1 MTSSKA
7 TLSNQEAIELVR
19 ELGHI
24 FVVALQDQT
33 GKKPKSTSPLM
44 NGLVAYEY
52 LKLKGEREDLD
63 KAVDIVV
70 RIVYE
75 TVVEQIEQDTIKIG
89 R

>member
-1 MTSSKA
+1 MKRRNSMTNA
-7 TLSNQEAIELVR
+7 EAIELIR
-19 ELGHI
+19 NLGDI
-24 FVVALQDQT
+24 FVVAIQDQT

-63 KAVDIVV
+63 KAIDIVV

-75 TVVEQIEQDTIKIG
+75 TVVEQIEADTIKIG

>member
-1 MTSSKA
+1 MT
-7 TLSNQEAIELVR
+7 NQEAIELIR
-19 ELGHI
+19 NLGNI

-52 LKLKGEREDLD
+52 LNLKGEREDLD
-63 KAVDIVV
+63 EAVDIVV

-75 TVVEQIEQDTIKIG
+75 TVVQQIEADTIRIG
-89 R
+89 RD

>member
-1 MTSSKA
+1 MT
-7 TLSNQEAIELVR
+7 NQEAIELIR
-19 ELGHI
+19 NLGNI
-24 FVVALQDQT
+24 FVTVIQDQT

-63 KAVDIVV
+63 KAIDIVV

-75 TVVEQIEQDTIKIG
+75 TVIQQIEADTIRIG
-89 R
+89 RD

>member
-1 MTSSKA
+1 MTNS
-7 TLSNQEAIELVR
+7 EAIELIR
-19 ELGHI
+19 NLGNI
-24 FVVALQDQT
+24 FVVAIKDQT

-63 KAVDIVV
+63 EAVDIVV

-75 TVVEQIEQDTIKIG
+75 TAVEQIEDDTIRVG

>member
-1 MTSSKA
+1 MTNS
-7 TLSNQEAIELVR
+7 EAIELIR
-19 ELGHI
+19 NLGNI
-24 FVVALQDQT
+24 FVAVLQDQT

-52 LKLKGEREDLD
+52 LNLKGEREDLD
-63 KAVDIVV
+63 EAIDIVV

-75 TVVEQIEQDTIKIG
+75 TVVEQIEQDTIRVG

>member
-1 MTSSKA
+1 MTNA
-7 TLSNQEAIELVR
+7 EAIELIR
-19 ELGHI
+19 NLGNI
-24 FVVALQDQT
+24 FVTVVQEQS

-63 KAVDIVV
+63 EAIDIVV

-75 TVVEQIEQDTIKIG
+75 TVVEQIEADTIRIG
-89 R
+89 RD

>member
-1 MTSSKA
+1 MT
-7 TLSNQEAIELVR
+7 NQEAIELIR
-19 ELGHI
+19 NLGNI
-24 FVVALQDQT
+24 FVVALQDQI

-63 KAVDIVV
+63 EAVDIVV

-75 TVVEQIEQDTIKIG
+75 TVVQG
-89 R
+89 RKPE

>member
-1 MTSSKA
+1 MTNA
-7 TLSNQEAIELVR
+7 EAIELIR
-19 ELGHI
+19 NLGNI

-52 LKLKGEREDLD
+52 LNLKGEREGLD
-63 KAVDIVV
+63 EAVDIVV

-75 TVVEQIEQDTIKIG
+75 TVVQQIEADTLKIG

>member
-1 MTSSKA
+1 MTNS
-7 TLSNQEAIELVR
+7 EAIELIR
-19 ELGHI
+19 NLGNI
-24 FVVALQDQT
+24 FVTVVQEQS

-52 LKLKGEREDLD
+52 LNLKGEREDLD
-63 KAVDIVV
+63 EAIDIVV

-75 TVVEQIEQDTIKIG
+75 TVVEQIEQDTIRVG

>member
-1 MTSSKA
+1 MTNA
-7 TLSNQEAIELVR
+7 EAIELVR
-19 ELGHI
+19 NLGDI

-63 KAVDIVV
+63 EAIDIVV

-75 TVVEQIEQDTIKIG
+75 TVVQQIEDDTIRVG

>member
-1 MTSSKA
+1 MTNA
-7 TLSNQEAIELVR
+7 EAIKLIR

-24 FVVALQDQT
+24 FVVAIQDQT
-33 GKKPKSTSPLM
+33 GKKPKSKSPLM
-44 NGLVAYEY
+44 NGIVAYEY

-63 KAVDIVV
+63 EAIDIVV

-75 TVVEQIEQDTIKIG
+75 TVVEQIEADTIKIG

>member
-1 MTSSKA
+1 MTNA
-7 TLSNQEAIELVR
+7 EAIELIR
-19 ELGHI
+19 NLGNI
-24 FVVALQDQT
+24 FVTVVQEQS

-52 LKLKGEREDLD
+52 LNLKGEREDLD
-63 KAVDIVV
+63 EAVDIVV

-75 TVVEQIEQDTIKIG
+75 TVVQQIEADTIKIG